1 MSRTFLYINSPIGSL
16 FPEQELIAFD
26 KAGHTVV
33 LNRVAIDRVPPY
45 VTAAERPELAGT
57 LRRAVPGDSLVVLEI
72 AALGCSARDAL
83 STLMQCRNRRI
94 VVQCVEVGN
103 VDLASRPEPPA
114 IKMLRAVIRLETS
127 VRSQRGKTGVKS
139 AQDNGQRVGRPSSLG
154 RQDRERVMR
163 SLDKGLSVSEIARRF
178 GTSRQTIMRI
188 RASFSL
194 TAEEH

>member
-1 MSRTFLYINSPIGSL
+1 MSRTFLYINSSTESP

-45 VTAAERPELAGT
+45 VAAAERPELAGI

-83 STLMQCRNRRI
+83 STLMQCRSKKI

-103 VDLASRPEPPA
+103 VDLAGRPEPQA
-114 IKMLRAVIRLETS
+114 IKMLRAVIRLETAA
-127 VRSQRGKTGVKS
+127 RSQRGKAGVQF
-139 AQDNGQRVGRPSSLG
+139 AQDSGRHVGRPTSLA
-154 RQDRERVMR
+154 RHDRERVMR
-163 SLDKGLSVSEIARRF
+163 ALDKGLSVSEVARRF

-188 RASFSL
+188 RASFAL
-194 TAEEH
+194 AAEEG